1 MCLPK
6 IPILLAD
13 PRVARACRPGVC
25 FFWLL
30 FFAQAKKSDSRTARK
45 LLLFLLQF
53 AVAFALL
60 LEAEAEQDQELSRD
74 ARLTFLWT
82 PKEK

>member
-13 PRVARACRPGVC
+13 PRAARACRPGVC

-30 FFAQAKKSDSRTARK
+30 FFAQAKKSDSRLARK
-45 LLLFLLQF
+45 LLHLW
-53 AVAFALL
+53 LL
-60 LEAEAEQDQELSRD
+60 LLLLSKPKPKPKQEQDQELSRD